1 MPLNLIKKY
10 PELLDINSLDEYRRT
25 KSLQN
30 IFKRDIE
37 DNPDLKFQ
45 QKNIRPIKGEEPAMV
60 LLFRHL
66 TTEEIFEED
75 DLGKKYPKRV
85 FEKERSVRL
94 HWIKYHLEQQ
104 KKENVFIFSV
114 EERNQKK
121 RSDIIRTYIYD
132 QEQKYVIVLD
142 PQRSKKDYYLITAYH
157 LNREY
162 GEKKIKKL
170 LKRKLSEVY

>member
-10 PELLDINSLDEYRRT
+10 PELLEINSLSEHERT
-25 KSLQN
+25 KSLQS

-37 DNPDLKFQ
+37 DNLNLTFQ
-45 QKNIRPIKGEEPAMV
+45 QKNIRPIKGEEPDMV

-66 TTEEIFEED
+66 TTEEIFQED
-75 DLGKKYPKRV
+75 DYGKKYPKRV

-94 HWIKYHLEQQ
+94 HWIRYHLEEK

-142 PQRSKKDYYLITAYH
+142 PQRSKRDYYLITAYH